1 MVIKEFGS
9 EVKRAISTA
18 IIAAFG
24 LLTALAWKDV
34 ISEFVNGLV
43 SKSPLSGLLINAIII
58 TIISVIA
65 IILIT
70 KLLSSK

>member
-1 MVIKEFGS
+1 MVG
-9 EVKRAISTA
+9 TA

-34 ISEFVNGLV
+34 ISEFVNKIVG
-43 SKSPLSGLLINAIII
+43 SSPVQGLLINAIII

-65 IILIT
+65 IMIIT
-70 KLLSSK
+70 KFLEK